1 MPFSAIFTKALRT
14 GRRTDGPTDGRTD
27 GPMDGWTDTPS
38 YRDARTHLKMWS
50 MCLEWCL
57 AAPKNQNKTVGISLS
72 NDMRL
77 LLLHPVIK
85 RVLKLLL
92 VTVAFEDRV
101 TIYLNCKFSL
111 HLCNKKKLRFTTL
124 NVSLFKGRHGK
135 ELSLIFGSSMFLYK
149 GVCLYVCVRVC
160 VCMCMH
166 GSVYLCAC

>member
-1 MPFSAIFTKALRT
+1 
-14 GRRTDGPTDGRTD
+14 
-27 GPMDGWTDTPS
+27 
-38 YRDARTHLKMWS
+38 
-50 MCLEWCL
+50 
-57 AAPKNQNKTVGISLS
+57 
-72 NDMRL
+72 MRL

-135 ELSLIFGSSMFLYK
+135 ELSLIFGASMFLYK